1 LYLEDEWT
9 IAQSRK
15 LIEQEVDRLRDDYDV
30 IRADAGETTR

>member
-30 IRADAGETTR
+30 IREDAGETTR